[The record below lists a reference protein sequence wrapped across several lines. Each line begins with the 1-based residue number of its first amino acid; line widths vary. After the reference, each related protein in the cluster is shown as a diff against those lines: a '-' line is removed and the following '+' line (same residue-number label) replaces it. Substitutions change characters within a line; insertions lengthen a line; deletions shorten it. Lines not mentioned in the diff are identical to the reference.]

1 MQERSA
7 TQEIL
12 RYYERLFHERF
23 GRAPRERDLSP
34 VLARTLYD
42 LAGNLESAIE
52 ILDAWFRARHLW
64 PRSRD
69 YRLSGIFHAVN
80 RLIATGDV
88 TPRGTATQQALTRRL
103 AASLFGRHLRVVK

>member
-12 RYYERLFHERF
+12 RYYERLFHDRF

-34 VLARTLYD
+34 VLARTLLD
-42 LAGNLESAIE
+42 LAGSIESAVE
-52 ILDAWFRARHLW
+52 ILDAWFTADRLW
-64 PRSRD
+64 PRRSD
-69 YRLSGIFHAVN
+69 YRLSNVFGAIN

-88 TPRGTATQQALTRRL
+88 TPRGTAKQQELTRQL
-103 AASLFGRHLRVVK
+103 AACLVERHLRVVK